1 MTAKEYLNQAKHL
14 DALIKSHLREIEY
27 WRELSLSV
35 QSRNFEIHHNPNRPT
50 EAPFVKCLEKMDE
63 IQRNVEDK
71 ISDMLQIKEEISMAI
86 DQLENGEERL
96 LLRYRYLDGLSW
108 EEIEQKM
115 FVSKSTVHRIHG
127 SALQNLSVP
136 DEMLEHFETF

>member
-1 MTAKEYLNQAKHL
+1 MQAM
-14 DALIKSHLREIEY
+14 
-27 WRELSLSV
+27 
-35 QSRNFEIHHNPNRPT
+35 SRNFEIHHNPNRPT
-50 EAPFVKCLEKMDE
+50 EAPFVKCLKKIDE

-96 LLRYRYLDGLSW
+96 LLRYRYLNGLSW

>member
-1 MTAKEYLNQAKHL
+1 M
-14 DALIKSHLREIEY
+14 
-27 WRELSLSV
+27 
-35 QSRNFEIHHNPNRPT
+35 SRNFEIHHNPNRPT
-50 EAPFVKCLEKMDE
+50 EAPFVKCLKKIDE

-96 LLRYRYLDGLSW
+96 LLRYRYLHGLSW